1 MDSISKARDFFI
13 NQQGL
18 SPDQADMIVSK
29 GMEAY
34 NEQTQPQSMMQMAS
48 GGIARLGYGFG
59 NLVKGSGVA
68 EPVSGGEMRG
78 SEGGFG
84 MNLIGRLIQQNPQMF
99 RRVETMSSKRD
110 FIDQN
115 QNGIDDRQEAAYG
128 GRIGYQMGGSPIG
141 IQSMPMDY
149 GTSLQIPTQQ
159 QPMFTSTGNATSS
172 PLLNYGQTNIGKAG
186 GTPLTR
192 NGYQEGG
199 LTDFYKAEEPIIPR
213 IENIGGLLDKA
224 EKSIGE
230 PQNNFTSPLATTFSG
245 FNMQS
250 NGMQDGGI
258 ARLGYQMGGDVGMP
272 QEQGMQ
278 QLGEGD
284 TALLTIIQL
293 LIEQGIDPQI
303 AEKLARQILQIFA
316 QGGEPALDQF
326 ISQLE
331 QEEVQAM
338 ASGGIAGLYPRQG
351 YFVGRIVKGISKAVS
366 GAVKGVAKA
375 VKSVAKSP
383 IGRIA
388 LTIGA
393 TMLMGPAGLNLGA
406 GVFGASN
413 AFLAGAINAGAANL
427 LVQGITTGKFNPK
440 EALLAAGV
448 GGLTSGLTQPGNI
461 DTSSATS
468 NAANITSN
476 AAADI
481 TASPV
486 SSASTSQILSE
497 PSFGGLGVNQIA
509 PEVQFAAPS
518 YSTIGGLGPTPS
530 YTGLESNISSMT
542 GTGYA
547 APKPNLPFQLQGAG
561 DGSVI
566 DANAITNDY
575 SYPGTIDKLR
585 TSASNYGTDLMNKAQ
600 TGIQNLYKDPLGTIA
615 KAAGSVYETAKE
627 NAIPA
632 GIGFATGYALGAPQG
647 ENESDEDFAKRQQE
661 EVNPLIT
668 YYGRNLQIKN
678 PYFYQKFGATNPFET
693 AAQGGIMGYKKGGS
707 MIPPARQIEGGVIEL
722 DARKTG
728 GYIPYGKK
736 ERVDDV
742 PAMLAKDE
750 FVFTSRAVKAAGNG
764 SAKRGAKKMYALM
777 KQLESKGARA

>member
-34 NEQTQPQSMMQMAS
+34 NQQTQPQSMMQMAS

-99 RRVETMSSKRD
+99 RRVEAMSSKKD

-115 QNGIDDRQEAAYG
+115 KNGIDDRQEAAYG
-128 GRIGYQMGGSPIG
+128 GRIGYQMGGSPEG
-141 IQSMPMDY
+141 VQTMPMNY
-149 GTSLQIPTQQ
+149 GQSLQVPTQQ
-159 QPMFTSTGNATSS
+159 QPMFTSTGNATSN
-172 PLLNYGQTNIGKAG
+172 PLLNYGQSNIGKAG

-250 NGMQDGGI
+250 NGMRDGGI

-326 ISQLE
+326 INQLE

-338 ASGGIAGLYPRQG
+338 AEGGIAGLYPRQG
-351 YFVGRIVKGISKAVS
+351 YFVGKIVKGISKAVS

-486 SSASTSQILSE
+486 SSASTSQVLS
-497 PSFGGLGVNQIA
+497 A
-509 PEVQFAAPS
+509 PNYFS
-518 YSTIGGLGPTPS
+518 PTEITNLPTT
-530 YTGLESNISSMT
+530 TGLEGQL

-547 APKPNLPFQLQGAG
+547 VPKPNLPFQLQGAG

-615 KAAGSVYETAKE
+615 KAAGSVYDTAKE

-777 KQLESKGARA
+777 KQLESKGARV